1 MQTDVWP
8 QQPVGATLHP
18 QAGSRL
24 HSSAHG
30 FMPAPKDV
38 PESAPQ
44 RGPESG
50 PEMGHLRGQG
60 QGQGLTRRHA
70 LAALL
75 LGPSG
80 VPWAWSQGTPLQGTA
95 QSAPQSSIHQPP
107 QTPIQV
113 SASSTLQVQLAMPW
127 PGTRSPQGFLVSEK
141 FDGVRAVWDGRVL
154 RFRSGRVLNAP
165 AWFVAGWPDVAL
177 DGELWIGRGAFDRLS
192 GVVRQVVPDDQAWRA
207 VTYRVFDAPG
217 HAAAFAE
224 RVRTLQATLQAV
236 NLPWL
241 VPVAQAV
248 LKDAPALQA
257 LLQRTVRQGGE
268 GLVLHRADALWRPG
282 RSDALYKFKPEADE
296 EGLVVGHQPG
306 KGRLAGMTG
315 ALLLQTP
322 TGQRF
327 ALGAGLSDALR
338 QTPPPIGAWVTYRY
352 RDRTPSGLPRFASFV
367 RLREPE

>member
-1 MQTDVWP
+1 MQADVWP
-8 QQPVGATLHP
+8 QAPGGGTFHP
-18 QAGSRL
+18 QTGSRL
-24 HSSAHG
+24 HLLAHD
-30 FMPAPKDV
+30 FMHAPKSAIK
-38 PESAPQ
+38 SAPANGTETGSV
-44 RGPESG
+44 R
-50 PEMGHLRGQG
+50 R
-60 QGQGLTRRHA
+60 QGLTRRHT

-75 LGPSG
+75 LGPCG
-80 VPWAWSQGTPLQGTA
+80 VPRAWSKGPGLQGATQATSQASIHELSQTPLQA
-95 QSAPQSSIHQPP
+95 ALSPP
-107 QTPIQV
+107 
-113 SASSTLQVQLAMPW
+113 AQVQLATPW

-165 AWFVAGWPDVAL
+165 AWFVSGWPDVAL

-192 GVVRQVVPDDQAWRA
+192 GVVRQVTPDDQAWRA

-224 RVRTLQATLQAV
+224 RLRWLQTTLQAANV
-236 NLPWL
+236 PWL
-241 VPVAQAV
+241 VPVAQEV

-257 LLQRTVRQGGE
+257 LLQATVRQGGE
-268 GLVLHRADALWRPG
+268 GLVLHRADALWRAG

-296 EGLVVGHQPG
+296 EGQVVGHQAG

-315 ALLLQTP
+315 ALWLQTP

-367 RLREPE
+367 RVREPE